1 MKLYLAL
8 VRFLTH
14 PFMGL
19 LFRLVVGGVYLY
31 ASYDKVLHPEV
42 FLRFVHNYRI
52 LPLALETLF
61 ALCLPWLEFLV
72 GLFLVFGVLTEASAL
87 LTAGTLLMFLIAIA
101 SALLRHIDIECGCFF
116 TAKSARVGM
125 SYIYRDLLLLIPTL
139 LILFRPSRFLALDRL
154 LFKPQ
159 KS

>member
-1 MKLYLAL
+1 MKAYWAI
-8 VRFLTH
+8 VRLLTH
-14 PFMGL
+14 PWTGL

-52 LPLALETLF
+52 LPLALESLF
-61 ALCLPWLEFLV
+61 SLCLPWLEFLV

-87 LTAGTLLMFLIAIA
+87 LTAGTLVMFLIAIA

-154 LFKPQ
+154 LFKL
-159 KS
+159 KGS

>member
-1 MKLYLAL
+1 MKLYLT
-8 VRFLTH
+8 VIKFLTH
-14 PFMGL
+14 PWTGL

-61 ALCLPWLEFLV
+61 TLTLPWLEFMV

-87 LTAGTLLMFLIAIA
+87 LTAGSLVLFLIAIA

-116 TAKSARVGM
+116 TAKSVKIGM
-125 SYIYRDLLLLIPTL
+125 DLIYRDALLLIPA
-139 LILFRPSRFLALDRL
+139 LFVLFFPSRLLALDRL
-154 LFKPQ
+154 FSKP
-159 KS
+159 KTP